1 MKDLIITEKPSVAR
15 DLAKN
20 LGVFEKQD
28 NSLVSDQYI
37 ITWAVGH
44 LLELAE
50 PQDYDKGY
58 KFWTLEKLPIL
69 PKKFELKPILK
80 SKKQLDEV
88 LSCIRKRGIENII
101 NACDAGREGELIF
114 RNLIEYSKS
123 RRPIKRLWL
132 SSMTSEAIKKGF
144 NDLKDS
150 SHFDSLGEAAKCRSH
165 ADWMIGINATR
176 AITRRCGDLFSIG
189 RVQTP
194 TLSIL
199 VEREKQIQEFQSR
212 SYYEL
217 FALFEQKETKVVYE
231 GHWFQKDNPSS
242 NINEIASKK
251 EAEKRIQKIQ
261 NKEGVIEH
269 FSVKKQKQNHPLLF
283 DLTELQ
289 REANK
294 RFGYTASHTLSIA
307 QKLYEAKK
315 LITYPRTDSRYL
327 PTDMVAELPKILKTL
342 SKVTLYEAFAS
353 KSLDHSMK
361 FTKRV
366 VDDSKVGDHFAL
378 IPTTK
383 KASLS
388 TLREDEKKIYDLIV
402 RRFLSIFF
410 PAAEYQETSFITNIA
425 EELFET
431 KERILIKPGYREIYG
446 ESTKSSQFVGFKN
459 SLQVNLQNTTIEEKE
474 TKPPSRFNEATLLSA
489 MQGAGKLITDEE
501 LQETLKEKGIGTP
514 ATRAQIIERL
524 IKVGY
529 CERAGK
535 DLVPTEKGMY
545 LIKVLSHV
553 QLEALIS
560 PELTGSWERKLLQI
574 EDKKLTSKDFHKEMS
589 NFTEHIVDQVKQ
601 ADFDSLEG
609 GEIGICPICG
619 STITE
624 RTSSCKCTNPE
635 CSFSIAKKIKSCRIP
650 TSELIALLEHKKTTQ
665 PLWFLSGK
673 GKNFEAYLLLTD
685 EGKIEFEFIDY
696 DKIVDDTPFAQ
707 CPKCQS
713 DMIEKVGYYGCTD
726 PNCDFQIRKIIL
738 SQPISK
744 EDAKDIIEK
753 GETKKLTQ
761 FWSLRKRK
769 KFSARL
775 KLEKDTCKIVF
786 DFRKD
791 PGEIKKR
798 KKKS

>member
-20 LGVFEKQD
+20 LGVFEKKE

-69 PKKFELKPILK
+69 PKKFELKPIIK

-88 LSCIRKRGIENII
+88 LSCIRKRGIQNII

-114 RNLIEYSKS
+114 RNLIEYSGSRKS
-123 RRPIKRLWL
+123 IKRLWL
-132 SSMTSEAIKKGF
+132 SSMTGEAIKKGF
-144 NDLKDS
+144 EELQDS
-150 SHFDSLGEAAKCRSH
+150 AHFDSLGEAAKCRSH

-199 VEREKQIQEFQSR
+199 VEREKQIQAFQSR
-212 SYYEL
+212 TYFEL
-217 FALFEQKETKVVYE
+217 FGLFQQKEKKVVYE

-242 NINEIASKK
+242 NLNEIPTKK
-251 EAEKRIQKIQ
+251 EAEKKIQKMENQ
-261 NKEGVIEH
+261 TGTIEK
-269 FSVKKQKQNHPLLF
+269 FSVKKHKQNHPLLF

-294 RFGYTASHTLSIA
+294 RFGYTASHTLSVA

-327 PTDMVAELPKILKTL
+327 PSDMVPELPKILKTL
-342 SKVTLYEAFAS
+342 SKVSPYEAFAE

-361 FTKRV
+361 FSKRV
-366 VDDSKVGDHFAL
+366 VDNSKVGDHFAL

-383 KASLS
+383 KANFS
-388 TLREDEKKIYDLIV
+388 TLRDDEKKIYDVIV
-402 RRFLSIFF
+402 KRFLSIFY
-410 PAAEYQETSFITNIA
+410 PAAEYQETYFITNIA

-431 KERILIKPGYREIYG
+431 REKILIKPGYREIYG
-446 ESTKSSQFVGFKN
+446 ESTKKSQFHGFAN
-459 SLQVNLQNTTIEEKE
+459 ALQTDVQNTSIEEKE
-474 TKPPSRFNEATLLSA
+474 TKPPARFNEATLLSA
-489 MQGAGKLITDEE
+489 MQGAGKLVTDEE

-529 CERAGK
+529 CDRIGK
-535 DLVPTEKGMY
+535 EMIPTEKGMY
-545 LIKVLSHV
+545 LIRVLSHV
-553 QLEALIS
+553 ELEALIS

-589 NFTEHIVDQVKQ
+589 EFTTHIVDQVKQ

-609 GEIGICPICG
+609 GEVGICPICN
-619 STITE
+619 SKVTE
-624 RTSSCKCTNPE
+624 RTSSCKCTNPK

-650 TSELIALLEHKKTTQ
+650 TTELAALLQNKRTSQ
-665 PLWFLSGK
+665 PLWFLSSK
-673 GKNFEAYLLLTD
+673 GKHFEAYLILTD

-696 DKIVDDTPFAQ
+696 DKIVDDKPFAK
-707 CPKCQS
+707 CPKCNA
-713 DMIEKVGYYGCTD
+713 DMIEKLGYFGCTNPD
-726 PNCDFQIRKIIL
+726 CDFQIRKIIL
-738 SQPISK
+738 QQPLSK
-744 EDAKDIIEK
+744 EDALDIIEK
-753 GETKKLTQ
+753 GETKKLTE

-775 KLEKDTCKIVF
+775 KLDKESGKIVF

-791 PGEIKKR
+791 PKDIKKT
-798 KKKS
+798 KKKK

>member
-20 LGVFEKQD
+20 LGVFEKND

-50 PQDYDKGY
+50 PQEYDKGY
-58 KFWTLEKLPIL
+58 KFWTLEKLPII
-69 PKKFELKPILK
+69 PKKFELKPIIK

-88 LSCIRKRGIENII
+88 LLCIRKRGIQNII

-114 RNLIEYSKS
+114 RNLLEHSGS
-123 RRPIKRLWL
+123 RKPTKRLWL

-144 NDLKDS
+144 EELKDS
-150 SHFDSLGEAAKCRSH
+150 SYYDSLGEAAKCRSH

-199 VEREKQIQEFQSR
+199 VEREKQIQAFQSR
-212 SYYEL
+212 TYFEL
-217 FALFEQKETKVVYE
+217 FALFQQTEKKVLYE

-242 NINEIASKK
+242 NINEISSKK
-251 EAEKRIQKIQ
+251 EAEKRIQKMENQ
-261 NKEGVIEH
+261 TGTIEN
-269 FSVKKQKQNHPLLF
+269 FSVKKHKQNHPLLF

-327 PTDMVAELPKILKTL
+327 PSDMVPELPKILKML
-342 SKVTLYEAFAS
+342 CKVSQYETFAE

-361 FTKRV
+361 FSKRV
-366 VDDSKVGDHFAL
+366 VDNSKVGDHFAL

-383 KASLS
+383 KANLS
-388 TLREDEKKIYDLIV
+388 TLRDDEKKIYDVIV
-402 RRFLSIFF
+402 KRFLSVFY
-410 PAAEYQETSFITNIA
+410 PPAEYQETYFITNIA

-431 KERILIKPGYREIYG
+431 RENILIKPGYREIYG
-446 ESTKSSQFVGFKN
+446 ETTKKSQFDGFSN
-459 SLQVNLQNTTIEEKE
+459 SLPVEVQTTSIEEKE
-474 TKPPSRFNEATLLSA
+474 TKPPARYNEATLLSA
-489 MQGAGKLITDEE
+489 MQGAGKLVTDEE

-535 DLVPTEKGMY
+535 EMVPTEKGMY
-545 LIKVLSHV
+545 LIRVLSHV

-574 EDKKLTSKDFHKEMS
+574 ESEKLTSKDFHKEMS
-589 NFTEHIVDQVKQ
+589 EFTEHIVDQVKQ

-609 GEIGICPICG
+609 GEIGLCPVCG
-619 STITE
+619 STVTE
-624 RTSSCKCTNPE
+624 RTSSCKCTNPN
-635 CSFSIAKKIKSCRIP
+635 CSFSIAKKIKSCRIS
-650 TSELIALLEHKKTTQ
+650 TSELVALLKDKKTLH
-665 PLWFLSGK
+665 PLWFLSSK
-673 GKNFEAYLLLTD
+673 GKHFEAYLILTE

-696 DKIVDDTPFAQ
+696 DKVIDDKPFAQ
-707 CPKCQS
+707 CPKCKA
-713 DMIEKVGYYGCTD
+713 DMIEKLGYFGCTNPD
-726 PNCDFQIRKIIL
+726 CDFQIRKIIL
-738 SQPISK
+738 QQPITK
-744 EDAKDIIEK
+744 EDALDIIEK
-753 GETKKLTQ
+753 GETKKLTD

-775 KLEKDTCKIVF
+775 KLEKETGKIVF

-791 PGEIKKR
+791 PKEIRKT